1 MRKKLFRTLFT
12 VVGAIAILLGTQTA
26 AQAETR
32 GNYGADN
39 SWVEQDT
46 ATGYCLA
53 EVNTVYSGG
62 SLYAYG
68 AFGDEQAGWSCTG
81 WLERSTNSGVTWSE
95 VSGDHIVYSKPGIYD
110 HAQTG
115 NYYDGLGYL
124 ARACFKLS
132 FSGAATH
139 CSYAL

>member
-32 GNYGADN
+32 GDDGPYT

-46 ATGYCLA
+46 ATGLCYA
-53 EVNTVYSGG
+53 QV
-62 SLYAYG
+62 SLTYTPTAYYAYG
-68 AFGDEQAGWSCTG
+68 WFSDYQAGWSCTG
-81 WLERSTNSGVTWSE
+81 WLERSTNFGSTWSE
-95 VSGDHIVYSKPGIYD
+95 VSGNHEVYSVPGETS

-115 NYYDGLGYL
+115 NYYDGNGYL
-124 ARACFKLS
+124 ARACFTLA
-132 FSGAATH
+132 FSGSATH
-139 CSYAL
+139 CSAAL